1 MKLNPNPELNDVIE
15 AIEENNRQHSSIWW
29 IIVIAIGVLLGSV
42 ASHISIEA
50 YYKWQTEKRVKES
63 AIIMQEKL
71 EKASQKVADQVRV
84 TAEEKKEDRKKHP
97 KYIQL
102 KQVCEFWQQQVNIQN
117 SQKNRSLRNSACRE
131 AEAYLTKPPEE
142 KKP

>member
-1 MKLNPNPELNDVIE
+1 MKINPELSDVIE
-15 AIEENNRQHSSIWW
+15 AIEESNRQHSSVWW
-29 IIVIAIGVLLGSV
+29 IIVIAIGVLLGSL

-63 AIIMQEKL
+63 AAIMQNKL
-71 EKASQKVADQVRV
+71 EKASQKVATQVRIS
-84 TAEEKKEDRKKHP
+84 AEEKKEDRRKQP
-97 KYIQL
+97 EYIQL
-102 KQVCEFWQQQVNIQN
+102 KQVCEFWQQQVNIEN
-117 SQKNRSLRNSACRE
+117 SQKNRSLRNSACNQ